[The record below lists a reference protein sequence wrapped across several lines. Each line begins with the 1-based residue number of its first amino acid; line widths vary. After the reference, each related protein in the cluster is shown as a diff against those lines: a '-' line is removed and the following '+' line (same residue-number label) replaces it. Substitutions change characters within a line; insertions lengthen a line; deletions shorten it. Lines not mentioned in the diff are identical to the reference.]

1 MFKIKEWTKTLTEVT
16 EMTKKEYWLT
26 ITTSLFCGII
36 IGFVFA
42 PKRIKHTTVGC
53 HNGSSNKYNG
63 NGNGI
68 QEGWE
73 DDEDWEEEETD
84 ADVVHFN

>member
-1 MFKIKEWTKTLTEVT
+1 MFKIKEWTKTLTDVT

-26 ITTSLFCGII
+26 IATSLFCGII

-42 PKRIKHTTVGC
+42 PRRVKHTMIGSN
-53 HNGSSNKYNG
+53 NGSSNKNNG

-68 QEGWE
+68 QEDG
-73 DDEDWEEEETD
+73 EDWEED